1 MGESPSGG
9 CQRTSGVLRKIHVS
23 AFLRRTQNF
32 LFNLIARKRFNVK
45 KTIDSISKLMLISN
59 CSRERGA
66 PLLSVRFASIPLP
79 RASDTRVYTL
89 PNEISAIQIVSF
101 DDKTPGLG
109 PVSKLPRGARI
120 EACGDGFD
128 DQTLKVSHEGQF

>member
-1 MGESPSGG
+1 
-9 CQRTSGVLRKIHVS
+9 
-23 AFLRRTQNF
+23 
-32 LFNLIARKRFNVK
+32 
-45 KTIDSISKLMLISN
+45 MLISN

-66 PLLSVRFASIPLP
+66 PLLSVRFASLPLP

-128 DQTLKVSHEGQF
+128 DQTVKVSHEGQFYYVFLQDLKIQRKTSTATA

>member
-1 MGESPSGG
+1 M
-9 CQRTSGVLRKIHVS
+9 
-23 AFLRRTQNF
+23 
-32 LFNLIARKRFNVK
+32 
-45 KTIDSISKLMLISN
+45 
-59 CSRERGA
+59 
-66 PLLSVRFASIPLP
+66 LSVRFASLPLP

-128 DQTLKVSHEGQF
+128 DQTVKVSHEGQFYYVFLQDLKIQRKTSTATA